1 MKITFW
7 GATEDVTGSLTY
19 VELPEG
25 KIIVD
30 CGLYQGKKE
39 TEKLNLLPLPVA
51 PSEIRDVIITH
62 AHLDHTGY
70 LPKLVKSGFRG
81 TIHCTSPTAKLMKI
95 ILNDSA
101 KLSDDFYDGADVN
114 RTLSMIKTHDWNEH
128 FPILGATASFVPAG
142 HILGASSVI
151 IKSEGK
157 RVVFSGDLGRE
168 NDPLLLPHSP
178 APLVDA
184 IVMESTYGAKI
195 RKGDIEKELHSFL
208 MTITRESR
216 VGIIASFAVARGQLL
231 LYLMNDF
238 FERHPDDRVRIVV
251 DSPMM
256 VEANKVY
263 KEYAHLTKSRLEL
276 AASLKGVDSIDF
288 KNEWDSLKK
297 KNGPLIILSSSG
309 MVSGG
314 RIFRALQNWCEDESA
329 ILFLPGFQGEGTQG
343 RSLSEGNRVITSTTG
358 SFTWKGEIWP
368 SEAFSSHADQGEL
381 LTWSTTNNSKAQV
394 FLIHGEANSKKSL
407 KAKLEDH
414 GISNVTIPQRG
425 QSFEI

>member
-30 CGLYQGKKE
+30 CGLYQGKEE
-39 TEKLNLLPLPVA
+39 TEKLNLRPLPVP
-51 PSEIRDVIITH
+51 PSEISDVIITH

-81 TIHCTSPTAKLMKI
+81 TIHCTPPTAKLMRI

-101 KLSDDFYDGADVN
+101 KLSDDFYDGSDVS
-114 RTLSMIKTHDWNEH
+114 RTLSLVKTHDWNDH
-128 FPILGATASFVPAG
+128 FQVLSSTASFIPAG

-151 IKSEGK
+151 LKSEGK
-157 RVVFSGDLGRE
+157 RIVFSGDLGRE
-168 NDPLLLPHSP
+168 NDPLLLPHES
-178 APLVDA
+178 APSVDA
-184 IVMESTYGAKI
+184 IVMESTYGGKI

-208 MTITRESR
+208 MTVTRESR

-231 LYLMNDF
+231 LYLMNEF
-238 FERHPDDRVRIVV
+238 FQRHPEERVRIVV

-263 KEYAHLTKSRLEL
+263 KEYAHLTKSLWDL
-276 AASLKGVDSIDF
+276 KASLETVDSIDF

-329 ILFLPGFQGEGTQG
+329 ILFLPGYQGEGTQG
-343 RSLSEGNRVITSTTG
+343 RSLSEGNRVITSATG

-381 LTWSTTNNSKAQV
+381 LSWNTTNNKNAKT
-394 FLIHGEANSKKSL
+394 FLIHGEAGSKKSL
-407 KAKLEDH
+407 KEKLE
-414 GISNVTIPQRG
+414 GLGVSSVTIPERG